1 MELTFDSAIE
11 LLEITDISKIKV
23 EDIPLLEKKLKKRW
37 HPDRVSH
44 LNDAATTEE
53 YTIKFQQIEFACEM
67 IRSYLNGTYHAG
79 EAFTQYRK
87 NDFEEPEEI
96 IRNNA
101 PEMQQTLR
109 DLWNLIKEK
118 KYKWTEKETIL
129 SDGFKLKE
137 LLQEDFKEDLAMLS
151 VVSFYYGLVSLGLLS
166 VIGYGI
172 NPVLGTIISIIW
184 MLQAISCVLG
194 FIPLSRFW
202 LPGIISE
209 VMLKF
214 INFGLAFYNWAEAR
228 GQASSNIWVVLLI
241 RIPVLFAK
249 LIKYVIL
256 FPLTELAKSFVGDKV
271 VGVVKQKV
279 NYYADAADWYIEE
292 LINAHPDEMSSEE
305 LFHLSYIYSELSDV
319 KAKTWENSSST
330 FTKEATPENPP
341 QAETYKT
348 SDSRFD
354 EHPPVEKETPVQPH
368 EVFEED
374 FINNTKEPAKDEDK
388 EPVLNEIFEED
399 HPPPKRERKKTV
411 VWAAAV
417 LILIC
422 AGLAVYLLFF
432 NSSEITARASH
443 ENNETVQDPIMPD
456 KEITTLVNEPVT
468 DSSIQNIQIIIP
480 VADSFVSTK
489 VNMAEKSKDSVLL
502 NPVVEQ
508 TGTVNTV
515 REAGFLYL
523 TKNQIKNDLL
533 NKLLCEGLTY
543 TGLDQKLSIIG
554 AIPGIDQQRIIGL
567 YGTIRIRVAVI
578 DETENKSCQAE
589 MIYKKDRNK
598 FELENYIEK

>member
-23 EDIPLLEKKLKKRW
+23 EDIPLIEKKLKKRW

-44 LNDAATTEE
+44 LNDAATTDE

-67 IRSYLNGTYHAG
+67 ILSYLKGNYHAG

-96 IRNNA
+96 IRKNA

-129 SDGFKLKE
+129 SDGFKLKD

-151 VVSFYYGLVSLGLLS
+151 VVSFYYGLVFLGLLS
-166 VIGYGI
+166 AIGYGI
-172 NPVLGTIISIIW
+172 NPALGTIIAIICL
-184 MLQAISCVLG
+184 LQAISCVLG

-202 LPGIISE
+202 LPGIVSD
-209 VMLKF
+209 VMFKF

-228 GQASSNIWVVLLI
+228 GNASANIWVVLLI

-256 FPLTELAKSFVGDKV
+256 FPLTELAKAIVGDKV

-279 NYYADAADWYIEE
+279 TYYADAADWYIEE
-292 LINAHPDEMSSEE
+292 LINAQPDKMSSEE

-319 KAKTWENSSST
+319 KTKTWEYTSST
-330 FTKEATPENPP
+330 FTKEAAPENPP
-341 QAETYKT
+341 QEETNKK
-348 SDSRFD
+348 SDSRVD
-354 EHPPVEKETPVQPH
+354 EYPPVEKETPVQPQ
-368 EVFEED
+368 EIFAED
-374 FINNTKEPAKDEDK
+374 FISYTKEPAKDEEN
-388 EPVLNEIFEED
+388 EPVMNEIFEKD
-399 HPPPKRERKKTV
+399 QPPPKRERKKTV
-411 VWAAAV
+411 ILAAAV
-417 LILIC
+417 LILIF

-432 NSSEITARASH
+432 NTSETTAGASLD
-443 ENNETVQDPIMPD
+443 NNETVQAPMIPN
-456 KEITTLVNEPVT
+456 KEITTLVNEVVT
-468 DSSIQNIQIIIP
+468 DSSIQIVIP
-480 VADSFVSTK
+480 VTDTPVSYGANMTK
-489 VNMAEKSKDSVLL
+489 KKDSLMV
-502 NPVVEQ
+502 NPVVNQ
-508 TGTVNTV
+508 TGTVNTL
-515 REAGFLYL
+515 REPGFLNL

-543 TGLDQKLSIIG
+543 TGLGQKLSIIG
-554 AIPGIDQQRIIGL
+554 AIPSIEQQRIIGL
-567 YGTIRIRVAVI
+567 YGTIRIRVAVV
-578 DETENKSCQAE
+578 DETDNKSCQAE

-598 FELENYIEK
+598 FDLENYVEK